1 VSWSR
6 RRGCQAVASLVV
18 IVLVAGCADN
28 SEDAETAA
36 TLCNEL
42 RALDNRI
49 VDHVNGSVEGINE
62 LSVEARM
69 DGIIRGVDD
78 VADELRR
85 WDERID
91 AIELPDIDEAA
102 ELREELHAGVDA
114 ALAELDD
121 QRRVFES
128 GPSAVP
134 DDEVQ
139 GVVGTW
145 FNAIEK
151 VFSVSEPEIF
161 RFERT
166 EFKQA
171 FLDEPDCRNVIQQ
184 FVND

>member
-1 VSWSR
+1 MIGGR
-6 RRGCQAVASLVV
+6 RVALASV
-18 IVLVAGCADN
+18 IAVLVAGCAEN
-28 SEDAETAA
+28 SRDAETASI
-36 TLCNEL
+36 LCEEL

-49 VDHVNGSVEGINE
+49 VDLVNGSVEGINE
-62 LSVEARM
+62 RPADIRM
-69 DGIIRGVDD
+69 DRIVEGVDE
-78 VADELRR
+78 VATELQD
-85 WDERID
+85 WDRRID
-91 AIELPDIDEAA
+91 AIELPDIDETA
-102 ELREELHAGVDA
+102 ELRKELHAGVDA
-114 ALAELDD
+114 ALAELAD
-121 QRRVFES
+121 QRTAFEARS
-128 GPSAVP
+128 PSVA
-134 DDEVQ
+134 DDDIQ